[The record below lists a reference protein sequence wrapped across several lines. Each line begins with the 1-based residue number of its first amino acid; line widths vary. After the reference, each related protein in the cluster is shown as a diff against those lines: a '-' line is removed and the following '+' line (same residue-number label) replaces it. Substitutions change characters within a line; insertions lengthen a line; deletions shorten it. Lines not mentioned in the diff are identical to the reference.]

1 MESGIAR
8 AVASSK
14 APHSRVTLA
23 DETSIEEKRRKIE
36 SGDAQA
42 VSSAA
47 VAPRSRVP
55 LGDDACPLDGVTRAK
70 LIRHLRHG
78 DGSIYRSNGYYA
90 KVYRLHDTNKPCLEP
105 MMMTEPSTSCMLDDR
120 MVCQS
125 HEFQTMMQIF
135 YLRLANT
142 CSHVGSPVELY
153 GYVAVR
159 DLLNHPMRNYIFNHP
174 RDDPFV
180 VGHDGFIQMNNG
192 PKRGIRMEAH
202 VLIEFDMKIKKG
214 GEVEDDLQ
222 LIDCVASFSHR
233 TSRHTTAKRSID
245 GDCGAVDITYTLLD
259 SAAEATVQVGISELA
274 SQDNGLRL
282 KAAAFYTSQL
292 SGQFDL
298 FDGMVAAEA
307 SELSRIVVAV
317 AKGGHLLVPLIL
329 SETGGS
335 DRRIVQNSCTF
346 PVQKHGNSVS
356 VLKLGLVT
364 IEVKVTWSTLD
375 LPQSLLGPNC
385 FKWEFMAAEGIEYDG
400 D

>member
-14 APHSRVTLA
+14 ASHSRVTLA

-36 SGDAQA
+36 SGGAQA
-42 VSSAA
+42 VSSSAA
-47 VAPRSRVP
+47 APRSRVP
-55 LGDDACPLDGVTRAK
+55 LGDDGRPLDGVTRAK
-70 LIRHLRHG
+70 LLRHLRHG

-90 KVYRLHDTNKPCLEP
+90 KVYRLHDTNETCLEP

-159 DLLNHPMRNYIFNHP
+159 DLLNPMRNYIFNRP

-180 VGHDGFIQMNNG
+180 VGHDGCYMTG

-214 GEVEDDLQ
+214 EVEDDLQ

-233 TSRHTTAKRSID
+233 TSRNATANRRPID
-245 GDCGAVDITYTLLD
+245 CDCGAVDITYALLD
-259 SAAEATVQVGISELA
+259 SAAEVTVQVGISELE
-274 SQDNGLRL
+274 SRDSGLSLR
-282 KAAAFYTSQL
+282 AAAFYTSQL

-317 AKGGHLLVPLIL
+317 AKGGHLLVSLIL

-346 PVQKHGNSVS
+346 PVQKHGNRVS
-356 VLKLGLVT
+356 VLKLGLAT

-375 LPQSLLGPNC
+375 LPQSLLGPSC
-385 FKWEFMAAEGIEYDG
+385 FKWEYMAAEGIEYDG